1 MCKFVLQLSKLRQN
15 VSYSNENFAEESL
28 INYQYYSFISIAC
41 HDLGSSLALISYW
54 FLESSTAYWYWKE
67 DQNSNEETEVLSLPS

>member
-28 INYQYYSFISIAC
+28 INYQDYSFISIAC
-41 HDLGSSLALISYW
+41 HALGSSLALISY
-54 FLESSTAYWYWKE
+54 
-67 DQNSNEETEVLSLPS
+67 